1 MRKIFFIVVVLYGP
15 GGVPFF
21 DGCLRIRRKIM
32 SVQDH
37 VVLTV
42 LFRPRA
48 GAGTELETALRELA
62 RASRQDA
69 GCLTYEL
76 WRARDGS
83 ILLRERWA
91 SRDLLEQHQSQPF
104 LTRFQEASEALLAS
118 PPELYEWEPLDLT
131 KPNVE
136 EE

>member
-1 MRKIFFIVVVLYGP
+1 
-15 GGVPFF
+15 
-21 DGCLRIRRKIM
+21 M
-32 SVQDH
+32 SVQDQ

-48 GAGTELETALRELA
+48 GAETELETALRELA
-62 RASRQDA
+62 RASRQDP

-91 SRDLLEQHQSQPF
+91 CRDLLEEHQSQPF